1 MHRMRYFFAAASLFA
16 ALVLNA
22 EGKSAR
28 GALLEPNHT
37 RNFPDVTAYT
47 NGYQNYYVDS
57 PSQGTFQLKDVPFL
71 ITMGKTGT
79 DFVEYDVT
87 RAGDGQLAQNVTAVI
102 NTQTGELIS
111 GDSRNAF
118 SLYGKVTIGGD
129 TFDGLLLQGTPTGF
143 GYQALTSS
151 GVTGKAL
158 FDMKIKI
165 TGGALADLYGAEAY
179 LSITADTNSTFAGV
193 FTQDFSSQKIL
204 TNLQKYTKF
213 PNPVPEPTTLVVLV
227 TAGAGLLYRNRR
239 KITARDLQLPE

>member
-1 MHRMRYFFAAASLFA
+1 MHRMRHLFAAATVLV
-16 ALVLNA
+16 ALALNV
-22 EGKSAR
+22 EGTSAR

-47 NGYQNYYVDS
+47 NGYQNYFVDT

-79 DFVEYDVT
+79 DFVEYDVS
-87 RAGDGQLAQNVTAVI
+87 RASNGQLSQNVTAVL

-118 SLYGKVTIGGD
+118 SFYGKVTIGGE

-193 FTQDFSSQKIL
+193 FTSDFSSQKIL
-204 TNLQKYTKF
+204 TNLQKYSKF
-213 PNPVPEPTTLVVLV
+213 PNPVPEPTTLVVLL

-239 KITARDLQLPE
+239 KITAKDLELPA